1 MKPRLRELE
10 SEAIF
15 VIRETIAAFKN
26 PVCLYSVGKDS
37 SVLIHLIAK
46 AFYPFKPTLPLL
58 HIDTGFKFPEMIEF
72 RDRRAA
78 EMGFE
83 LHVHRNEA
91 AIESGMN
98 PHDHGIGACCGALK
112 TEALLDALEDGG
124 YDVALGGA
132 RRDEE
137 ASRAKE
143 RFFSHRDAL
152 GGWEPRSQRPEPWFH
167 FNTQLKD
174 GESMR
179 AFPLS
184 NWTEADIWDYIA
196 AESIELVPLY
206 FADTRPVKRSNEQ
219 LIPLINTEE
228 TGEALSIRYRTLGCY
243 HCTAAIESQ
252 ATTLDQIITETAS
265 ATLSERSS
273 RLIDHGVSTMEDK
286 KREGYF

>member
-1 MKPRLRELE
+1 MNARLRELE

-15 VIRETIAAFKN
+15 IIRETQAAFKN

-46 AFYPFKPTLPLL
+46 AFFPLRPPIPLL
-58 HIDTGFKFPEMIEF
+58 HIDTGFKFPEMLEF

-78 EMGFE
+78 ELGFQ
-83 LHVHRNEA
+83 LTVHRNEEAIA
-91 AIESGMN
+91 ASMN

-112 TEALLDALEDGG
+112 TQALLDALEQGG

-167 FNTQLKD
+167 FNTRLKD

-196 AESIELVPLY
+196 EEGIELVPLY
-206 FADTRPVKRSNEQ
+206 FADVRQVKRSGEQ
-219 LIPLINTEE
+219 LIPLVNTEE
-228 TGEALSIRYRTLGCY
+228 SGEALSIRYRTLGCY
-243 HCTAAIESQ
+243 HCTAAIEST
-252 ATTLDQIITETAS
+252 ASTLDDIIAETAT